1 MDRIDPDCDGIN
13 MNLIKL
19 ASMLFLLISFSFLG
33 DPAGIFADARD
44 EQLQKYQSLLNKLK
58 SSPEHYNQLV
68 KNYESFQALPR
79 EKQKA
84 LKDLDNA
91 IHQLM
96 KNHDSQQAVGK
107 EKQLIGQKK
116 TDGVQTKHESLDS
129 ARLFEVYQRF
139 GEWYENL
146 AQAEKQKLENA
157 TTPDARIAEI
167 KNILTAQWVA
177 RLPKADA
184 DALMKLD
191 ESSRATQILK
201 MKKEE
206 SFRVAQSFDK
216 KKKTGITSEEA
227 QKFINQI
234 KLQMNADQLEK
245 LTKLE
250 GKKGAYVKMVVEIAE
265 ENPPIP
271 LGRLGV
277 KYLTM
282 KDLPSDVSSRLKSL
296 KQSGLYKQA
305 DLTRAEKKWP
315 GFARAVTEIIRKNDP
330 AFNFEFGACKL
341 VDFPDEARTVVENE
355 LIPMLQE
362 DEKTKLLAIEG
373 KWPDFPLM
381 VRDLARIH
389 LVTIP
394 DISIPPEILQS
405 KPGKIPMILR

>member
-1 MDRIDPDCDGIN
+1 MGWINPDCDGIL
-13 MNLIKL
+13 MNIVKL
-19 ASMLFLLISFSFLG
+19 SSILFLLFGFAALG
-33 DPAGIFADARD
+33 WPAGIFADARD
-44 EQLQKYQSLLNKLK
+44 EQLQKYQILLNKLK

-96 KNHDSQQAVGK
+96 KNYDSQQSGGK
-107 EKQLIGQKK
+107 EKPLIGQKK
-116 TDGVQTKHESLDS
+116 TDGGQTRQDALEN

-139 GEWYENL
+139 GEWYETL
-146 AQAEKQKLENA
+146 VPAEKQKLENA
-157 TTPDARIAEI
+157 TSPDARIAEI
-167 KNILTAQWVA
+167 KNILTSQWIA

-191 ESSRATQILK
+191 DSSRATQILK
-201 MKKEE
+201 LKKEE
-206 SFRVAQSFDK
+206 SFRIAQSFDK

-234 KLQMNADQLEK
+234 KLQLNADQLEK

-250 GKKGAYVKMVVEIAE
+250 GKKGAYVKMVVDIAE

-271 LGRLGV
+271 LGKLGV

-282 KDLPSDVSSRLKSL
+282 KDLPIDVSARLKSL
-296 KQSGLYKQA
+296 KQAGLYKQA
-305 DLTRAEKKWP
+305 DLSRVEKKWP
-315 GFARAVTEIIRKNDP
+315 GFARTVTEIIRKNDP
-330 AFNFEFGACKL
+330 AFNYEFGACKL
-341 VDFPDEARTVVENE
+341 VDFPDEARLVVENE

-362 DEKTKLLAIEG
+362 DEKAKLHAIEG

-394 DISIPPEILQS
+394 GISIPPEILQS

>member
-1 MDRIDPDCDGIN
+1 MDRIDPYCDGIN

-19 ASMLFLLISFSFLG
+19 AWILFLLIGFVVLG
-33 DPAGIFADARD
+33 EPADIFADARD

-79 EKQKA
+79 ERQKA

-96 KNHDSQQAVGK
+96 KNHDSQQALGK

-116 TDGVQTKHESLDS
+116 TDGGQTKHESLDS

-167 KNILTAQWVA
+167 KNILTAQWVG

-191 ESSRATQILK
+191 DSSRAIQIMK

-206 SFRVAQSFDK
+206 SFRIAQSFDN
-216 KKKTGITSEEA
+216 KKKTGITSDEA
-227 QKFINQI
+227 QKFISQI
-234 KLQMNADQLEK
+234 KLQLNADQLEK

-250 GKKGAYVKMVVEIAE
+250 GKKGAYVKMVMEIAE

-271 LGRLGV
+271 LGKLGV

-296 KQSGLYKQA
+296 KQAGVYKQA
-305 DLTRAEKKWP
+305 DLTRVEKKWP
-315 GFARAVTEIIRKNDP
+315 GFARVVTEILRKNDP
-330 AFNFEFGACKL
+330 SFNYEFGACKL
-341 VDFPDEARTVVENE
+341 IDFPEDARFVVENE

-362 DEKTKLLAIEG
+362 DEKTKLLSTEG

-394 DISIPPEILQS
+394 GISIPPEILQS